1 VNEHIVKAFREAL
14 ADLSSTV
21 SRMGGIVESEVADA
35 LIAVTR
41 RDSGLA
47 HMVIA
52 RDAKAD
58 EAHRDI
64 EKRALRLLALRQP
77 MANDLR
83 EVMAAFKMAG
93 ELERV
98 GDLAKSMAK
107 RALALNLAEP
117 VNLTRSIER
126 MGRIAQ
132 ELLTQVLD
140 AYARRDVELALSV
153 WRRDEELDAY
163 YNSLFRELLTYML
176 EDPRTITSCAH
187 LLFVAKNVE
196 RIGDHCTNIAEAL
209 HYLITGEDIGR
220 DRPKIE
226 EDTAEAG

>member
-1 VNEHIVKAFREAL
+1 MSEHIVKAFRESL
-14 ADLSSTV
+14 VELSTTV
-21 SRMGGIVESEVADA
+21 IRMGGLVEAEVADA
-35 LIAVTR
+35 VSCIVR
-41 RDSGLA
+41 RDTALA
-47 HMVIA
+47 HSVIA
-52 RDAKAD
+52 RDARAD

-64 EKRALRLLALRQP
+64 ERRALMMLALRQP

-83 EVMAAFKMAG
+83 EVMTAFKMAG
-93 ELERV
+93 ELERA

-107 RALALNLAEP
+107 RALALNQSEP
-117 VNLTRSIER
+117 VHLTRSIER

-140 AYARRDVELALSV
+140 AYSKRDVDLALSV

-163 YNSLFRELLTYML
+163 YNSLFRELLTYMM
-176 EDPRTITSCAH
+176 EDPRMITPCAH

-209 HYLITGEDIGR
+209 HYLITGEEIGR
-220 DRPKIE
+220 ERPKLE
-226 EDTAEAG
+226 EDITYRD